1 MELMWDILRE
11 IIGHL
16 NVHPA
21 TKADLQA
28 RIPAT
33 PEADAQPDDA
43 NGPVN

>member
-1 MELMWDILRE
+1 MWDILRE

-16 NVHPA
+16 TVHPA

-33 PEADAQPDDA
+33 PEADEPADESA
-43 NGPVN
+43 SSV